1 MHKTIFSTP
10 VISTVM
16 RWLTLAYLKLA
27 GWKVEGSLPEQ
38 ARVSVFIA
46 APHTSNWDLPFT
58 LMAAFALR
66 LDIYWM
72 GKEEIFKPPFRGL
85 MMWLGGV
92 PVRRSQ
98 SNNLVAASAQA
109 LKDSTRPMQLVVPP
123 EGTRSKVR
131 YWKTGFYHIAQAA
144 EVPIILSYLDFGT
157 KRMGLG
163 PVLIPSGDLDADMV
177 KIKAFY
183 APIRGKN
190 PDQYHA
196 E

>member
-177 KIKAFY
+177 KIKTFY

>member
-10 VISTVM
+10 IVSTVM
-16 RWLTLAYLKLA
+16 RWLSLAYLKLA
-27 GWKVEGSLPEQ
+27 GWKVEGRLPQE

-72 GKEEIFKPPFRGL
+72 GKEEIFKPPFRAL

-131 YWKTGFYHIAQAA
+131 YWKSGFYHIAQAA
-144 EVPIILSYLDFGT
+144 NVPIILSYLDFGT
-157 KRMGLG
+157 KSLGLG
-163 PVLIPSGDLDADMV
+163 PVLIPSGDLEADMV

>member
-1 MHKTIFSTP
+1 MHKTIFTTP
-10 VISTVM
+10 IISTVM
-16 RWLTLAYLKLA
+16 RWLSLAYLKLA
-27 GWKVEGSLPEQ
+27 GWKVEGKLPEH

-72 GKEEIFKPPFRGL
+72 GKEEIFKPPFRAL

-98 SNNLVAASAQA
+98 SNNLVAESALA
-109 LKDSTRPMQLVVPP
+109 LKNATQPMQLVVPP
-123 EGTRSKVR
+123 EGTRSRVR

-163 PVLIPSGDLDADMV
+163 PVLITQRGPRCGHGEDQGVLRPHPWQKSR
-177 KIKAFY
+177 
-183 APIRGKN
+183 PIPR
-190 PDQYHA
+190 
-196 E
+196 

>member
-1 MHKTIFSTP
+1 
-10 VISTVM
+10 M

-177 KIKAFY
+177 KIKTFY

>member
-177 KIKAFY
+177 KIKTFY
-183 APIRGKN
+183 TPIRGKN

>member
-10 VISTVM
+10 IVATVM
-16 RWLTLAYLKLA
+16 RWLSLAYLKLA
-27 GWKVEGSLPEQ
+27 GWKIEGTLPAQ

-46 APHTSNWDLPFT
+46 APHTINWDLPFT

-72 GKEEIFKPPFRGL
+72 GKEEIFKPPFRAL
-85 MMWLGGV
+85 MMWLGGI
-92 PVRRSQ
+92 PVRRAQ
-98 SNNLVAASAQA
+98 SNNLVAESARA
-109 LKDSTRPMQLVVPP
+109 LQESTRPMQLVVPP

-131 YWKTGFYHIAQAA
+131 YWKSGFYHIAQTAG
-144 EVPIILSYLDFGT
+144 VPIVLSYLDFGT
-157 KRMGLG
+157 KRLGLG
-163 PVLIPSGDLDADMV
+163 PLLIPSGNLEADMV
-177 KIKAFY
+177 TIKAFY

-190 PDQYHA
+190 PHQYHA

>member
-10 VISTVM
+10 VIRTAM
-16 RWLTLAYLKLA
+16 RWLSLAYLKLT
-27 GWKVEGSLPEQ
+27 GWKIEGTLPPQ

-72 GKEEIFKPPFRGL
+72 GKEEIFKPPFRSL
-85 MMWLGGV
+85 MMWLGGI

-109 LKDSTRPMQLVVPP
+109 LKDSSQPMQLVVPP

-131 YWKTGFYHIAQAA
+131 YWKSGFYQIALAA
-144 EVPIILSYLDFGT
+144 QVPIVLSYLDFGR
-157 KRMGLG
+157 KRLGLG

-177 KIKAFY
+177 TIKAFY

-190 PDQYHA
+190 PNQYHT